1 MMGLLV
7 LKERL
12 KELYARFDIYITPV
26 IKFIFSGMTFFLIN
40 NNIGFTAPLTEP
52 LVPLVLAL
60 VCSFLPYGAI
70 SFMAALF
77 MLAHLWGISLEITLV
92 MLVFVLAAGL
102 LYYGFQPGDSYLLIL
117 TPICFLFKIPYA
129 IPLIAGLSGSA
140 ISVIPV
146 SCGVFIYYALLYVKQ
161 NAGVLTNDLS
171 QDEVQKFMQIIRSLM
186 ANKEMLIMIAAFVLA
201 LVIVVII
208 RNLSVDYAW
217 IIAIAGGTV
226 TQLGVIF
233 MGDITSTVSVSV
245 LGLLAGVLASMVL
258 AAIYT
263 FFVFA
268 VDYSR
273 TEYVQFEDD
282 DYYYYVKAVPKLTV
296 KTPDVKVQKIN
307 ARKLQRP
314 QR

>member
-12 KELYARFDIYITPV
+12 KEFYARFDIYVTPV
-26 IKFIFSGMTFFLIN
+26 IKFIFSCLAFFLMN
-40 NNIGFTAPLTEP
+40 GNIGFTPKLTEP
-52 LVPLVLAL
+52 FVPLVLAL

-70 SFMAALF
+70 SFLAAGF
-77 MLAHLWGISLEITLV
+77 MLLHLSGISIEITLV
-92 MLVFVLAAGL
+92 MAIFIVVVGL
-102 LYYGFQPGDSYLLIL
+102 LYYGFQPGDSYLLVL
-117 TPICFLFKIPYA
+117 TPIFFLLRIPYA
-129 IPLIAGLSGSA
+129 IPLIVGLSGSV

-146 SCGVFIYYALLYVKQ
+146 GCGVFIYYTLLYVKQ
-161 NAGVLTNDLS
+161 NAGVLTNDMS
-171 QDEVQKFMQIIRSLM
+171 VDEVQKFMQLMNSLL
-186 ANKEMLIMIAAFVLA
+186 ANKQMLLMVAAFALA
-201 LVIVVII
+201 LIVVVII
-208 RNLSVDYAW
+208 RNLSMDYSW
-217 IIAIAGGTV
+217 MIAVIAGTI

-233 MGDITSTVSVSV
+233 IGDIVLDVSVSV
-245 LGLLAGVLASMVL
+245 IRLLLGMLVSILI

-296 KTPDVKVQKIN
+296 STPDVKVQKIN
-307 ARKLQRP
+307 ATKLQRP

>member
-12 KELYARFDIYITPV
+12 KELYARFDIYVTPV

-77 MLAHLWGISLEITLV
+77 MLAQLWGISLEITLV

-117 TPICFLFKIPYA
+117 TPMCFLFRIPYA

-186 ANKEMLIMIAAFVLA
+186 ANKEMLIMIAAFVLS

-245 LGLLAGVLASMVL
+245 LGLLAGVLASMVV